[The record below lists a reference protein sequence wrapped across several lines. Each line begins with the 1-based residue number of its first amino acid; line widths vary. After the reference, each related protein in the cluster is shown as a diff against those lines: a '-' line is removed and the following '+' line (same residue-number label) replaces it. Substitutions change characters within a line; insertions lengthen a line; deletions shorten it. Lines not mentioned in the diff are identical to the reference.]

1 MSTNTNTPDLPDFN
15 TISSLKVNINKESIE
30 SLVNCLNG
38 IQIEITNVKG
48 FEVAKT
54 NNSFK
59 YSVKRD
65 MYGSGNIKNTNITS
79 NQINTMNNTNNNP
92 NLDYLRNNTNLVFF
106 INFRIIALSQQEIQL
121 ETLCSMNS
129 TQRKNL
135 IKIIDN

>member
-65 MYGSGNIKNTNITS
+65 MYGSGNIKNTNIPS

-92 NLDYLRNNTNLVFF
+92 NVDYLRNNTNLVFL
-106 INFRIIALSQQEIQL
+106 INSRITASSQ
-121 ETLCSMNS
+121 
-129 TQRKNL
+129 
-135 IKIIDN
+135 

>member
-106 INFRIIALSQQEIQL
+106 INFRIIALSQ
-121 ETLCSMNS
+121 
-129 TQRKNL
+129 
-135 IKIIDN
+135 

>member
-1 MSTNTNTPDLPDFN
+1 MSTNNNIPDLPDFN

-65 MYGSGNIKNTNITS
+65 MYGSGNIKNPNVQL
-79 NQINTMNNTNNNP
+79 NQNNNMNNTNSNP
-92 NLDYLRNNTNLVFF
+92 NIDYLRNNTNLVFLF
-106 INFRIIALSQQEIQL
+106 NIRTIAS
-121 ETLCSMNS
+121 NP
-129 TQRKNL
+129 
-135 IKIIDN
+135 